1 MAVSKEQL
9 LKALNTDLAYELSA
23 IVQYM
28 WHHVMAKGMESPSIM
43 DKFRSTSMD
52 EMKHAEKLSER
63 IDYFGGTPTT
73 KPTEIKMGGDLRKM
87 MQDDLDGE
95 HGAIER
101 YRSHIKL
108 AIEAEDPVTR
118 LMLEEILTDE
128 EDHAYTWETILG

>member
-1 MAVSKEQL
+1 
-9 LKALNTDLAYELSA
+9 
-23 IVQYM
+23 
-28 WHHVMAKGMESPSIM
+28 
-43 DKFRSTSMD
+43 MD